1 MIMMFSTVSLIGG
14 FVSYCYLLFPMG
26 KVIRDIKDANMSP
39 FRRVFRR
46 ALPFIGLS
54 IPFIIARDL
63 IEDANHKYMDEWFI
77 KQY

>member
-1 MIMMFSTVSLIGG
+1 
-14 FVSYCYLLFPMG
+14 MG

-63 IEDANHKYMDEWFI
+63 IEYANHKDMDE
-77 KQY
+77 